1 MNLENKGSWGPL
13 CEFLAHDLAGFR
25 VLALCNTLVTYFWKL
40 TDMYK
45 SFIAGIQ
52 KQEPSSGEMRYK
64 DEVSTKQLGT

>member
-1 MNLENKGSWGPL
+1 
-13 CEFLAHDLAGFR
+13 
-25 VLALCNTLVTYFWKL
+25 
-40 TDMYK
+40 MYK